1 MIIREIIKHNGR
13 EFRKTYTNSELTMLR
28 QVGTNKCYISAI
40 DLVDSSN
47 EYEEIERP
55 KKETKNTD
63 NKKISPSTSNDVGLI
78 KK

>member
-1 MIIREIIKHNGR
+1 
-13 EFRKTYTNSELTMLR
+13 MLR

-63 NKKISPSTSNDVGLI
+63 NKKISPSTSNNVGLI

>member
-55 KKETKNTD
+55 KKETKN
-63 NKKISPSTSNDVGLI
+63 KISPSTPYSDGLI

>member
-28 QVGTNKCYISAI
+28 QVGTNKCYVSAV

-63 NKKISPSTSNDVGLI
+63 NKKISPSTSNNVGLI